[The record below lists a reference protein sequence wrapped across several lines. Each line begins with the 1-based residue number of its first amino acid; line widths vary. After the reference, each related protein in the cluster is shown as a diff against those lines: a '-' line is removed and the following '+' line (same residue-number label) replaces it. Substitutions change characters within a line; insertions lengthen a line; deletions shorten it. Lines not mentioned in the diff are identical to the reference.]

1 MEAGGVAPANG
12 VIKHGFDV
20 EERDSSNELI
30 AEGLVGLLEEAVGF
44 LLDKVLAIEFGDFS
58 GTGASGGLKC
68 PQNLSFPP
76 LRTGT
81 RTGTL
86 KAGLRIE
93 GGTGAGRTE
102 CPANNAPLVERPEEV
117 LVLF

>member
-20 EERDSSNELI
+20 EERDSSNELV

-58 GTGASGGLKC
+58 RTGASGVVRLRRWVDRCNEWSVGDAKV
-68 PQNLSFPP
+68 SF
-76 LRTGT
+76 G
-81 RTGTL
+81 
-86 KAGLRIE
+86 
-93 GGTGAGRTE
+93 
-102 CPANNAPLVERPEEV
+102 
-117 LVLF
+117 